1 MPCVC
6 AALCVCETE
15 QPWGVGN
22 AQNGECSHSHAHR
35 FREERKKPPHGCEY
49 KSAHPK
55 GIFASAWLDVHL
67 FRQSGT
73 SSRIL
78 ANNVSSAS
86 FSFCWGSSHFLFLD
100 SVIFTSVTCCH
111 IFCRCVPVCLQAS
124 ACARAPL
131 PGNVIQAY
139 LGKCVSLWQR
149 KELIPLHRDLL
160 CQNKA
165 RVLPQKEPHHC
176 GFYPAIFSESLPT
189 FLSDQKYFFV
199 LWSVDDTNAWAFFFF
214 PVSCIVVQPFKISK

>member
-1 MPCVC
+1 MWWRACTLRRVYARPNS
-6 AALCVCETE
+6 LGGGGETRRT
-15 QPWGVGN
+15 GN
-22 AQNGECSHSHAHR
+22 AHIHTRIDSEKREKKNPHR
-35 FREERKKPPHGCEY
+35 CEY

-55 GIFASAWLDVHL
+55 GIFASAWLDAHL

-86 FSFCWGSSHFLFLD
+86 FSFCRGSFHFFIFGFCLHSRASHAAASF
-100 SVIFTSVTCCH
+100 S
-111 IFCRCVPVCLQAS
+111 RCAPVCLQAS

-149 KELIPLHRDLL
+149 KELIPSHRDLL

-165 RVLPQKEPHHC
+165 RVLPQK
-176 GFYPAIFSESLPT
+176 
-189 FLSDQKYFFV
+189 
-199 LWSVDDTNAWAFFFF
+199 
-214 PVSCIVVQPFKISK
+214 